1 MFDIIINFFKSP
13 RWKAPI
19 LTFIEENCIIFDDEE
34 ENKFEFTTVHEE
46 FRRLVEELLGSMMA
60 ELGLTDKQFV
70 EACEKASENKD

>member
-60 ELGLTDKQFV
+60 ELGLTDK
-70 EACEKASENKD
+70 